1 MWTLPNILT
10 ISRIGLIPCFLVV
23 FYLPYEYACYMA
35 AVVFSL
41 AIATDWLDGF
51 IARKL
56 AQESL
61 FGAFLDP
68 VADKLMVAVV
78 LIAVLQKQPHVW
90 IAVPVAIIIGRE
102 IAVSALRE
110 WMAQLGQQNKIT
122 VSRLGKW
129 KTGFQMVSL
138 ILLII
143 GPASP
148 MLPLNYLGVML
159 LYVACA
165 LTLWSMSYY
174 LLAAWPGLV
183 GGAKG

>member
-1 MWTLPNILT
+1 
-10 ISRIGLIPCFLVV
+10 
-23 FYLPYEYACYMA
+23 MA
-35 AVVFSL
+35 AVIFGL

-68 VADKLMVAVV
+68 VADKLMVVVV
-78 LIAVLQKQPHVW
+78 LIAVLQKQPHIW

-148 MLPLNYLGVML
+148 MLPLNYLGVVL

-174 LLAAWPGLV
+174 LLAAWPGLI

>member
-1 MWTLPNILT
+1 
-10 ISRIGLIPCFLVV
+10 
-23 FYLPYEYACYMA
+23 
-35 AVVFSL
+35 
-41 AIATDWLDGF
+41 
-51 IARKL
+51 
-56 AQESL
+56 
-61 FGAFLDP
+61 
-68 VADKLMVAVV
+68 
-78 LIAVLQKQPHVW
+78 
-90 IAVPVAIIIGRE
+90 
-102 IAVSALRE
+102 
-110 WMAQLGQQNKIT
+110 MAQLGQQKKVT

-183 GGAKG
+183 GGSKG

>member
-1 MWTLPNILT
+1 VWTLPNILT
-10 ISRIGLIPCFLVV
+10 ISRIALIPCFLVV
-23 FYLPYEYACYMA
+23 FYWPHEYASYMA
-35 AVVFSL
+35 AAVFGL

-78 LIAVLQKQPHVW
+78 LITVLQSQPYIW

-110 WMAQLGQQNKIT
+110 WMAQLGQQKKVT

-148 MLPLNYLGVML
+148 LLPINTLGVVL

-183 GGAKG
+183 DGRKC

>member
-10 ISRIGLIPCFLVV
+10 ISRIVLIPCFLIV
-23 FYLPYEYACYMA
+23 FYLPCAYAPFMA
-35 AVVFSL
+35 AIIFGL
-41 AIATDWLDGF
+41 AIATDWLNGY
-51 IARKL
+51 IARRL
-56 AQESL
+56 DQESL

-78 LIAVLQKQPHVW
+78 LIVVLQSQPYIW

-110 WMAQLGQQNKIT
+110 WMAQLGQQNKVT

-138 ILLII
+138 ILLVI
-143 GPASP
+143 GPAITFQFI
-148 MLPLNYLGVML
+148 NVLGIVL
-159 LYVACA
+159 LYVSCA

-174 LLAAWPGLV
+174 LLAAWPGII
-183 GGAKG
+183 GNNDG